1 MDSGKHNTVSHTA
14 MLSLAAATATLVAP
28 RHAAAAVREPGRPA
42 ADTGPP
48 VDDPDLV
55 MKANP
60 DRVESIRFPLNAVL
74 DPLRADFTSQ
84 AQAEGLVLRVAS
96 CPLSIDGDPRHLAK
110 IMRIILVN
118 VLRHSRHGMILIGCH
133 RHGGHLSIEVRET
146 GTGVPRHPLQDIIGN
161 HVLRD
166 TPPQDHDHGPDIGLA
181 EAKRLG
187 DLIGCQVVM
196 RGHPGVGS
204 VFVIKVGRFWEV
216 LQGPHAGERAQ
227 PWDGMR
233 WPPPRAAVPEAKAC
247 ASPNTSDVILVVDPD
262 PDTCE
267 GLRGLVGQWGWQ
279 VEGFPSSDAFLSADP
294 AKQPSRRDACVL
306 IDADLRGGLSG
317 LDLLRWLGQSD
328 RRLPAIMMGRGS
340 DIPVAVAAM
349 KAGAMDFLQ
358 KPVCGQAALASIGSA
373 LEWSRALGQAEARH
387 EIATSSVAGLTPRQ
401 NQILALVLAGQPSK
415 IIAASLGISQRTVE
429 NHRSAIMRKTGAR
442 SLPGLTRLALA
453 ASPNAPSWP
462 M

>member
-1 MDSGKHNTVSHTA
+1 
-14 MLSLAAATATLVAP
+14 
-28 RHAAAAVREPGRPA
+28 
-42 ADTGPP
+42 
-48 VDDPDLV
+48 
-55 MKANP
+55 
-60 DRVESIRFPLNAVL
+60 
-74 DPLRADFTSQ
+74 LRADFTSQ

-96 CPLSIDGDPRHLAK
+96 CPLSIDGDPRHLAQ

-146 GTGVPRHPLQDIIGN
+146 GTGFPRRPLQDIIGN

-181 EAKRLG
+181 EAQRLG
-187 DLIGCQVVM
+187 DLIGCSVVM
-196 RGHPGVGS
+196 RGRPGVGS

-216 LQGPHAGERAQ
+216 QGLSAGERAQ

-233 WPPPRAAVPEAKAC
+233 WPPPRAAAVPEAKAC
-247 ASPNTSDVILVVDPD
+247 ASPNTSDVIFVVDPD

-294 AKQPSRRDACVL
+294 AKQPGRRNACVL

-317 LDLLRWLGQSD
+317 LDLLWWLGQSD
-328 RRLPAIMMGRGS
+328 RRLPAIMMGGGS
-340 DIPVAVAAM
+340 DISVAVAAM

-373 LEWSRALGQAEARH
+373 LEWSRALGQAEVRH
-387 EIATSSVAGLTPRQ
+387 ESATSNVAGLTPRQ
-401 NQILALVLAGQPSK
+401 HQVLALVLAGQPSK
-415 IIAASLGISQRTVE
+415 IIAATLGISQRTVE

-453 ASPNAPSWP
+453 ASPNAQSWP
-462 M
+462 I